1 MEDADSGE
9 AIATLGRPLE
19 HVAALLRADFDQ
31 LLWDPLARAI
41 LYGVSDRLEEMG
53 RLDLTSLTLGAIA
66 DWLARFPAHKAEEPY
81 WLGQRCVLVADQGD
95 VLRDQGDLAGAL
107 AAYRESLAVRRRLA
121 EADPSNASWQRDL
134 SVSQEKIGDVL
145 RDQGDLA
152 GALAATGNR
161 WR

>member
-1 MEDADSGE
+1 MTAS
-9 AIATLGRPLE
+9 LGRQLE
-19 HVAALLRADFDQ
+19 HVAALLRADSDQ
-31 LLWDPLARAI
+31 RLGDLLARAI
-41 LYGVSDRLEEMG
+41 LYGVSDRLEEIG
-53 RLDLTSLTLGAIA
+53 RLDLTSLALGAVA
-66 DWLARFPAHKAEEPY
+66 DWLTRFPAIRRKDQY

-121 EADPSNASWQRDL
+121 EADPSNAGWQRDL
-134 SVSQEKIGDVL
+134 SVSHEKIGDVL

-152 GALAATGNR
+152 GALRPTGNR